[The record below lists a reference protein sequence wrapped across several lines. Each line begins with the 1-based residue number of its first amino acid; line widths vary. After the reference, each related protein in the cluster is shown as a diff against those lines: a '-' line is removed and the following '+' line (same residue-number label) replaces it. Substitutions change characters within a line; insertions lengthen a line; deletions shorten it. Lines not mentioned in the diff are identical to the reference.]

1 MDSSMEG
8 PYTTLRDIPEGLQNN
23 VSHGYLCIIVYCS
36 TFTYNTKIVGLTRV
50 SINRGLD
57 KENTVHIHSHKEE

>member
-36 TFTYNTKIVGLTRV
+36 TFTYNT
-50 SINRGLD
+50 
-57 KENTVHIHSHKEE
+57 